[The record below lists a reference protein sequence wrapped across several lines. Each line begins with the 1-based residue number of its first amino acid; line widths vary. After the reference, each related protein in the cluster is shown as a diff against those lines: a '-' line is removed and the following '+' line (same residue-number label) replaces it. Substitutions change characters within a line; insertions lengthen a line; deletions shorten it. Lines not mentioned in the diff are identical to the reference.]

1 MSKTADKEPNA
12 AEGKTGEG
20 KKKSRRLSLKE
31 ILWLFSYLKPYQRW
45 FWPAI
50 FCMFFT
56 AGLSLVW
63 PFMISKLIGGSV
75 AAGEIDVASVK
86 QNLGSYLKITLAALS
101 LQAFLVFWRIRWFTK
116 AGESA
121 LAEIRKQTYGKLIRL
136 PMPYYDEH
144 RVGEMSSRI
153 ASDLTLIRETLI
165 NTVPQIVRQ
174 SVMLIGGTV
183 MVFASSTKLAL
194 LMLLGVPVIMLMA
207 AIFGRGIRKLT
218 RQSQDLLAETNVVVE
233 ETLQSITSVKS
244 FGNEAYETRRYGVQL
259 DRFLDMAIRAATPRG
274 LFIAFIIFALF
285 GVMTIVLW
293 YGGIMLVNGE
303 IDSELFWRFVLFS
316 VFVGAALGSFP
327 EIISQLQ
334 QAVGASDRVR
344 EILGEDTESVDGADG
359 QQRLQGA
366 VALDQVSFH
375 YPARPD
381 VGVLKGVS
389 LKAEPGE
396 RVALVGPSGAGKS
409 TIISLLLRFYDP
421 SSGKVVFDGKDA
433 ESYDLSYLRSQMAL
447 VPQEVLLF
455 GGSILENI
463 AYGNPDAERAA
474 IEDAAQRA
482 NAHEF
487 IEAFPEGYE
496 TLVGD
501 RGVRLSGGQRQRIA
515 IARAILADPAILIL
529 DEATSSLDAESERVV
544 QEALEALMKGRTSII
559 IAHRLA
565 TVKDADRIVVIKDGM
580 TVQTGT
586 HDELIAETDGMYRML
601 AQLQFVD

>member
-1 MSKTADKEPNA
+1 MATA
-12 AEGKTGEG
+12 AEKESKASDG

-31 ILWLFSYLKPYQRW
+31 IYWLFAYLKPYQRW

-50 FCMFFT
+50 ICMFVT
-56 AGLSLVW
+56 AGLSMVW

-75 AAGEIDVASVK
+75 STGEIDVDAVEK
-86 QNLGSYLKITLAALS
+86 NLGGYLKITLAALS

-136 PMPYYDEH
+136 PMPYYDAH

-174 SVMLIGGTV
+174 SVMLVGGTV

-194 LMLLGVPVIMLMA
+194 LMLMGVPVIMLMA

-233 ETLQSITSVKS
+233 ETLQSISSVKA
-244 FGNEAYETRRYGVQL
+244 FGNESYESRRYAGQM

-285 GVMTIVLW
+285 GVMTLVLW
-293 YGGIMLVNGE
+293 YGGTMLVKGE

-316 VFVGAALGSFP
+316 VFVGAAMGSFP

-344 EILGEDTESVDGADG
+344 EILDEGTELVDGG
-359 QQRLQGA
+359 SNQGRLEGVVELEQ
-366 VALDQVSFH
+366 LSFH
-375 YPARPD
+375 YPSRPD
-381 VGVLKGVS
+381 VDVLKDVS
-389 LKAEPGE
+389 LKVEPGE

-409 TIISLLLRFYDP
+409 TIISLLLRFYEP
-421 SSGKVVFDGKDA
+421 SSGKVSFDGKGADTF
-433 ESYDLSYLRSQMAL
+433 DLSYLRSQMAL

-463 AYGNPDAERAA
+463 AYGKPEAERSAVEEAA
-474 IEDAAQRA
+474 RRA
-482 NAHEF
+482 NAHDF
-487 IEAFPEGYE
+487 IQAFPEGYE

-515 IARAILADPAILIL
+515 IARAILADPAILIM

-544 QEALEALMKGRTSII
+544 QEALEGLMQGRTSII

-565 TVKDADRIVVIKDGM
+565 TVKDADRIVVIKDGVA
-580 TVQTGT
+580 VQAGT
-586 HDELIAETDGMYRML
+586 HEQLISEEDGMYRML

>member
-1 MSKTADKEPNA
+1 MATA
-12 AEGKTGEG
+12 AENKPDGNGG
-20 KKKSRRLSLKE
+20 KKKSRRLSLRE
-31 ILWLFSYLKPYQRW
+31 IYWIFSYLKPYQKW

-56 AGLSLVW
+56 AGLALVW
-63 PFMISKLIGGSV
+63 PYMISKLIGGSV
-75 AAGEIDVASVK
+75 SSGEIDVTSVE
-86 QNLGSYLKITLAALS
+86 QNLGGYLKITLGALS
-101 LQAFLVFWRIRWFTK
+101 IQAFLVFWRIRWFTK

-136 PMPYYDEH
+136 PMPYYDAH

-153 ASDLTLIRETLI
+153 ATDLTLIRETLI

-174 SVMLIGGTV
+174 TVMLIGGTV
-183 MVFASSTKLAL
+183 MVFISSTKLAL

-244 FGNEAYETRRYGVQL
+244 FGNEQYETQRYGGQL

-274 LFIAFIIFALF
+274 LFISFIIFALF
-285 GVMTIVLW
+285 GAMTIVLW

-327 EIISQLQ
+327 EIVSQLQ

-344 EILGEDTESVDGADG
+344 DILGENSELVDSSSEQDRLAG
-359 QQRLQGA
+359 Q
-366 VALDQVSFH
+366 VALEQVCFH
-375 YPARPD
+375 YPIRPD
-381 VGVLKGVS
+381 IEVLKGVTF
-389 LKAEPGE
+389 KVEPGE

-409 TIISLLLRFYDP
+409 TVISLLLRFYQP
-421 SSGKVVFDGKDA
+421 SKGQVLFDGKDA
-433 ESYDLSYLRSQMAL
+433 EDYDLSYLRSQMAL

-455 GGSILENI
+455 GGSIAENI
-463 AYGNPDAERAA
+463 SYGNPGAELSEVKEAA
-474 IEDAAQRA
+474 KRA
-482 NAHEF
+482 NAHDF
-487 IEAFPEGYE
+487 IEGFPEGYD

-515 IARAILADPAILIL
+515 IARAILADPAILVL

-544 QEALEALMKGRTSII
+544 QEALDELMKGRTSII

-565 TVKDADRIVVIKDGM
+565 TVKDADRIVVINDGVA
-580 TVQTGT
+580 VQTGS
-586 HDELIAETDGMYRML
+586 HDELISESDGMYRML

>member
-1 MSKTADKEPNA
+1 MAEVAENITTKE
-12 AEGKTGEG
+12 GG

-31 ILWLFSYLKPYQRW
+31 IAWLFSYLKPYQKW

-50 FCMFFT
+50 ICMFMT

-75 AAGEIDVASVK
+75 STGEVDVAAVK
-86 QNLGSYLKITLAALS
+86 ENLGGYLKITLSTLAV
-101 LQAFLVFWRIRWFTK
+101 QAFMVFWRIRWFTK

-121 LAEIRKQTYGKLIRL
+121 LAEIRKQTYAKLIRL
-136 PMPYYDEH
+136 PMPYYDAH

-174 SVMLIGGTV
+174 TVMLLGGTV

-194 LMLLGVPVIMLMA
+194 LMLMGVPVIMLMA

-233 ETLQSITSVKS
+233 ETLQSVTSVKA
-244 FGNEAYETRRYGVQL
+244 FGNEAYETRRYGGQL
-259 DRFLDMAIRAATPRG
+259 DKFLDMAIRAATPRG

-285 GVMTIVLW
+285 GVMTLVLW

-303 IDSELFWRFVLFS
+303 INSELFWRFVLFS

-344 EILGEDTESVDGADG
+344 EILNEEGELVDGES
-359 QQRLQGA
+359 QQGRLQGA
-366 VALDQVSFH
+366 VKMEQVSFH
-375 YPARPD
+375 YPTRPD
-381 VGVLKGVS
+381 VEVLKGVS
-389 LKAEPGE
+389 LTVEPGE
-396 RVALVGPSGAGKS
+396 RIALVGPSGAGKS
-409 TIISLLLRFYDP
+409 TVISLLLRFYAP
-421 SSGKVVFDGKDA
+421 CSGKVIFDDKEA
-433 ESYDLSYLRSQMAL
+433 NFYDLSYLRSQMAL

-463 AYGNPDAERAA
+463 AYGCPKADREQVEQAA
-474 IEDAAQRA
+474 ARA

-487 IEAFPEGYE
+487 IQAFPEGYD
-496 TLVGD
+496 TLAGD

-544 QEALEALMKGRTSII
+544 QEALEELMKGRTSII

-580 TVQTGT
+580 TVQTGN
-586 HDELIAETDGMYRML
+586 HEQLLAETDGMYRML